1 MAPSYH
7 RLARVCTSESNGDI
21 QGTDRDALELSQI
34 GSNISELQIV
44 EKQNRDLAR
53 AIDKVRAQ

>member
-1 MAPSYH
+1 M
-7 RLARVCTSESNGDI
+7 VFTSESNEGI
-21 QGTDRDALELSQI
+21 QEKDLDALELSPI

-53 AIDKVRAQ
+53 AIDNVSAQ